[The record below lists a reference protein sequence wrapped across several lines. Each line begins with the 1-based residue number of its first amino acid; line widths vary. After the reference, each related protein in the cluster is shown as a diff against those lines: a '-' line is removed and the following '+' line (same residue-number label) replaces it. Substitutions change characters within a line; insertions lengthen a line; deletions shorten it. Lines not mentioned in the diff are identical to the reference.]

1 MFLYRGNFSKAIAS
15 SSVEL
20 GKGVDMS
27 LERAITI
34 LKIEY
39 EKAKEKPWVTNPVA
53 YALYQ
58 TWKKADEVE

>member
-1 MFLYRGNFSKAIAS
+1 
-15 SSVEL
+15 
-20 GKGVDMS
+20 MS